1 MIFGDKILRTRKTST
16 AVLFL
21 YVLLYLCIAFHFHPV
36 NFEIYAEHDF
46 KATTEATQVNSVSLH
61 CELCH
66 ISNNFYQ
73 IVYHAFDES
82 DIILPKI
89 DFSVKLISHLTK
101 LSEITHDLRAPP
113 IV

>member
-1 MIFGDKILRTRKTST
+1 MIFGAKILRTRKTST
-16 AVLFL
+16 IVLFL

-36 NFEIYAEHDF
+36 NFELYTEHNL
-46 KATTEATQVNSVSLH
+46 KTTTETTQVNSSSLH

-73 IVYHAFDES
+73 IVYHVFDES

-89 DFSVKLISHLTK
+89 DFSVTLISHLTK
-101 LSEITHDLRAPP
+101 LSEITHNLRAPP
-113 IV
+113 TA